1 MLAVLDKHISPRW
14 PYLPDRKEDDEND
27 DEIERAI
34 SSVPDDPINYDFFY
48 HILEADDQGRQPKIE
63 VATEVD
69 EHGNALKI
77 ERIPNPKFNSKS
89 QSCLRRIAE
98 SGNKVCKIKETQ
110 MRRLFEGG
118 EQE

>member
-1 MLAVLDKHISPRW
+1 MDKHISPRW

-98 SGNKVCKIKETQ
+98 SGNKVCKIKEKQ

-118 EQE
+118 EQK